1 MLDHTEAA
9 AVAAQFGVSELQ
21 VRRDHLISHLLAVL
35 GRRFADDV
43 VFFGGTA
50 LARTYLPAGRLS
62 EDLDLITVPPRAEL
76 VADVER
82 ALATGVRR
90 EYGQLSWTPALSAV
104 TGSAPATL
112 SSRDGLQVR
121 VQLLDPLGYPRW
133 PAVPRLLH
141 ERYGDVPATTL
152 KVPTRAAF
160 AAAKTAAWHD
170 RHAARDLYDLWGLAR
185 LGALDAE
192 AGGLFAQLGPTGR
205 PPAPWMFD
213 RPGDAER
220 KAAHPDP
227 PFRTLGRQVHRTR
240 RHANR

>member
-9 AVAAQFGVSELQ
+9 AVAAQFGVCELQ

-35 GRRFADDV
+35 GRCFADDV

-76 VADVER
+76 VADVEH

-104 TGSAPATL
+104 TGSA
-112 SSRDGLQVR
+112 
-121 VQLLDPLGYPRW
+121 
-133 PAVPRLLH
+133 
-141 ERYGDVPATTL
+141 
-152 KVPTRAAF
+152 
-160 AAAKTAAWHD
+160 
-170 RHAARDLYDLWGLAR
+170 
-185 LGALDAE
+185 
-192 AGGLFAQLGPTGR
+192 R

-213 RPGDAER
+213 RAPALADWRVQLGAQTRIAVEPDEALSVVKRAWESAPG
-220 KAAHPDP
+220 
-227 PFRTLGRQVHRTR
+227 
-240 RHANR
+240 